1 MAEQTN
7 ELLRIEAELHSRF
20 KVISESFFKISEYF
34 SQLLDVNSTNDSST
48 NSKSKE
54 NDSLSKEQENSTVDV
69 FDTNNVILS
78 RKRRLH
84 NPLKLKSRDKIGPLQ
99 NVGFGRVF
107 PVYCYE
113 KGERVTGYKIQIKY
127 FESYFSF
134 GPYRRYDFSNNLNK
148 TLQEEFAK
156 LKCTKDNYSTIATQ
170 CYEEIKAE
178 LYKEYP
184 PLPTHR
190 N

>member
-1 MAEQTN
+1 MSEHIS
-7 ELLRIEAELHSRF
+7 ELIKIQEELHSHF
-20 KVISESFFKISEYF
+20 KVISDSFFKISEYLN
-34 SQLLDVNSTNDSST
+34 QLLDANSTNDSST

-54 NDSLSKEQENSTVDV
+54 NDSLSKEQENNTVEV
-69 FDTNNVILS
+69 LNTNNVILS
-78 RKRRLH
+78 RKRRLC
-84 NPLKLKSRDKIGPLQ
+84 NPLKSKLRDKNGPLQ

-127 FESYFSF
+127 YQAYFTF
-134 GPYRRYDFSNNLNK
+134 GPYRKYDFSNNLNK

-156 LKCTKDNYSTIATQ
+156 LKCTKDNYEIIATQ
-170 CYEEIKAE
+170 CYNEIKAE